1 MDEVGSAAKNS
12 RTFKI
17 SWEGDMRRITCAPC
31 FTALADTAAQRFGLP
46 SLDGLCFQY
55 VDPDHDLITVNS
67 NEELL
72 DAIALLSA
80 DCGTLRMT
88 LAPGRSGPS
97 GQNKH
102 QDKEVSVVPAVT
114 TPVESRCGHRAC
126 GQPGMPEGPAHMTAD
141 TPHDVQTK
149 NIIAPESAGSQREV
163 TKQMAAHLCV
173 DARDLVLVPNATTAR
188 EEKGEFA
195 RKSVIEV
202 PDKDVGLVIGKKGAT
217 VRMIENITGAKVQVY
232 GVCMSCD
239 WTGRTSRLRA
249 WSLPICQKANQ
260 SAASQRD
267 YAAENAGGQAL
278 HRREQPATCHSRR

>member
-1 MDEVGSAAKNS
+1 MGEVGSAAKNS
-12 RTFKI
+12 QTFKI

-80 DCGTLRMT
+80 DCGTLRMI

-149 NIIAPESAGSQREV
+149 TIIAPESAGSQ
-163 TKQMAAHLCV
+163 
-173 DARDLVLVPNATTAR
+173 R

-249 WSLPICQKANQ
+249 WSLTICQKATNQ
-260 SAASQRD
+260 QRL
-267 YAAENAGGQAL
+267 NAIMLLKMQVAKRCTGGSSLRRVTLVGQAAFPSSVI
-278 HRREQPATCHSRR
+278 QA